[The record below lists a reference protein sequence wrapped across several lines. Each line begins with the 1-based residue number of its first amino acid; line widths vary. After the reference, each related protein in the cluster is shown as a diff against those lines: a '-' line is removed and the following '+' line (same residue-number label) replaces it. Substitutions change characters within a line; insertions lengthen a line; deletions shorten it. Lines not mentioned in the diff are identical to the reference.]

1 MHARVFLRQP
11 LFTLP
16 GKLAHVPAAAV
27 VLEGEVES
35 MDGVGLKITMSACF
49 DEKGKPLESTPAV
62 LVVSAGKIDH
72 LHIVD

>member
-16 GKLAHVPAAAV
+16 GAQAHVPTNAV
-27 VLEGEVES
+27 VLEGECTPME
-35 MDGVGLKITMSACF
+35 GLGLKVVMASCY
-49 DEKGKPLESTPAV
+49 DEKGKRLESLPSV

-72 LHIVD
+72 LQILD